1 MPHWTFDQHLQT
13 MRDQN
18 VRFSPRVG
26 QGTRHF
32 PLMDPCGKPIQRDPA
47 SERLEIESYLS
58 NQSAEHLR
66 LLERLADELPAMH
79 AKCRLAVLLPCR
91 NEAQHIQDRLNLMAE
106 QFGAD
111 GRLLDRDLYEV
122 IVLVNNAADENV
134 DSTAELARLW
144 RNPTGMNL
152 SVIQMVHAVDESAP
166 LTLARKILADLAL
179 LRASR
184 RNVYSNPL
192 YLVSEDADVVWN
204 DPRQLSEMLNAFDAQ
219 PAIDG
224 IRGYQDR
231 CPWLLI
237 DHPIVLLMRRS
248 WNFCESYASSRALRP
263 DRNPQYQFNW
273 NRRVTSGWNSAF
285 TADIYARIGG
295 YNRFRKFEEDL
306 DIGEKISTLRA
317 YETSKGMIPQVN
329 TVIGLPIRAEAS
341 PRRWYYRTAKGI
353 EPYDDRNGYE
363 NFFAQEH
370 EQFLKS
376 KSLNELSQAIA
387 PFSSLDPANIPLLED
402 MLQKDFE
409 FLCRLHGS
417 ELLAT
422 RAYQRILSWLGFE
435 SSHTDIRDGQVFVR
449 SLEGVRR
456 TIDQFAARTPKKPV
470 SHLDQVL
477 KAPRRSCPIRP
488 I

>member
-1 MPHWTFDQHLQT
+1 
-13 MRDQN
+13 
-18 VRFSPRVG
+18 
-26 QGTRHF
+26 
-32 PLMDPCGKPIQRDPA
+32 
-47 SERLEIESYLS
+47 
-58 NQSAEHLR
+58 
-66 LLERLADELPAMH
+66 
-79 AKCRLAVLLPCR
+79 
-91 NEAQHIQDRLNLMAE
+91 
-106 QFGAD
+106 
-111 GRLLDRDLYEV
+111 
-122 IVLVNNAADENV
+122 
-134 DSTAELARLW
+134 
-144 RNPTGMNL
+144 
-152 SVIQMVHAVDESAP
+152 
-166 LTLARKILADLAL
+166 LAL

-417 ELLAT
+417 KLLAT

-435 SSHTDIRDGQVFVR
+435 SSHTDIRDGQVVVR